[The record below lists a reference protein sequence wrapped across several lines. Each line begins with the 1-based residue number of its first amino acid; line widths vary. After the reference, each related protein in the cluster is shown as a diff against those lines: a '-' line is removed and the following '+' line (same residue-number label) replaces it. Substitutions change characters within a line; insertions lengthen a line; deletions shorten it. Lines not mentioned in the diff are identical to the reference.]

1 MFCSYHASPDLEA
14 RMDNRLNELRRKI
27 RTLRLEMLDLEATT
41 RDQIR
46 HDQDCTA
53 SASQT
58 MAMRKEL
65 AGLVRQW
72 GILGGGDRLPTI
84 TERLRE
90 NYRPVVRPKPVPE
103 KVQKRRLVARG
114 R

>member
-14 RMDNRLNELRRKI
+14 PMDNRLNELRRKI

-46 HDQDCTA
+46 QDRDCTA
-53 SASQT
+53 SADQT

-72 GILGGGDRLPTI
+72 GILGGGDPLPTI

-90 NYRPVVRPKPVPE
+90 NYRPVVKTKTPPK
-103 KVQKRRLVARG
+103 KVQKRSLVARG
-114 R
+114 